1 MQFNTIGKIA
11 VIKSLALSKINH
23 LILAL
28 PNPSKH
34 IIKELQNMFYKYLWS
49 CGPDKI
55 KRNII
60 IQPIC
65 RGGLKMIWKILS
77 PH

>member
-1 MQFNTIGKIA
+1 
-11 VIKSLALSKINH
+11 
-23 LILAL
+23 
-28 PNPSKH
+28 
-34 IIKELQNMFYKYLWS
+34 MFYKYLWS

-65 RGGLKMIWKILS
+65 RGGLKMIDLENFIFSLKITWIRRLIMQNCKCTYILNNAF
-77 PH
+77 PYVIEPL